1 MFRSR
6 AKTTTSN
13 GFAPA
18 LTGIKVPHLVR
29 TPLRRLTF
37 SRLLRGGRV
46 ADLGRAPRYAGLF
59 LLGAAAIWAPIAGYL
74 QTAPLRFTSDMSL
87 ILPGS
92 GASASVNLTEIGQ
105 ASSFASSPYASSS
118 VSPTVTYKRLIGA
131 DRILDAAAE
140 RIDLPRQAFWSPR
153 VELIDQTGLIRIQ
166 ITGTSPEDAQARG
179 DALLEAF
186 FAEIDALRNDELQV
200 REDSGVGAIE
210 DYRASVAGTRSEIE
224 RLQRETG
231 LISAA
236 QYDTLVAETS
246 ALERALASRRTALQE
261 QMAAVR
267 ALETS
272 LEITPDLAAA
282 TLRLH
287 TDAEFS
293 ALIEEMSVQA
303 AMLAEAASRY
313 GPNHPVV
320 IDARASHAQVRD
332 SARARAVVVTG
343 LDREVVLPM
352 DLSPIGGR
360 AALLADLVEMDT
372 QRQALAAEVAAM
384 EARLAADRGQVQ
396 ALLTPAA
403 RLEDLQRDFQVA
415 EAVFA
420 SAMARAET
428 NKSDLYASYPLVQ
441 VLENPSL
448 PDAPSSPRE
457 KLAIAAGIAATMM
470 LLMGLALGWLRRP
483 LIDRLVA
490 RPTDLPETTAD
501 GAPA

>member
-1 MFRSR
+1 MIRSR
-6 AKTTTSN
+6 ANATIQTADTP
-13 GFAPA
+13 AP
-18 LTGIKVPHLVR
+18 KNVRVPQLVR
-29 TPLRRLTF
+29 TPLRRLTLRRF
-37 SRLLRGGRV
+37 FRGGRV
-46 ADLGRAPRYAGLF
+46 ADLGRLPRYAGLF
-59 LLGAAAIWAPIAGYL
+59 LLGAAGIWAPITGYL
-74 QTAPLRFTSDMSL
+74 QTAPLRFTSEMSL

-105 ASSFASSPYASSS
+105 ASSFASSPYASSA

-131 DRILDAAAE
+131 DRILDAAAD
-140 RIDLPRQAFWSPR
+140 RVDLPRHAFWSPR

-210 DYRASVAGTRSEIE
+210 DYRASVAATRDEIE

-236 QYDTLVAETS
+236 QYDTLVSETS
-246 ALERALASRRTALQE
+246 ALDRQLAAQRTALQE
-261 QMAAVR
+261 QTAAVR

-272 LEITPDLAAA
+272 LAITPELAAA

-287 TDAEFS
+287 TDPEFS
-293 ALIEEMSVQA
+293 ALVEEMSAQA
-303 AMLAEAASRY
+303 ATLAEAASRY

-343 LDREVVLPM
+343 LDREQVLPM

-360 AALLADLVEMDT
+360 AALLADLVEMET
-372 QRQALAAEVAAM
+372 QRQALSAEVAAM
-384 EARLAADRGQVQ
+384 EARLGVDQARVQ
-396 ALLTPAA
+396 SLLSPAA

-420 SAMARAET
+420 SAMARAQT

-457 KLAIAAGIAATMM
+457 KLAIAAGLAATIM

-483 LIDRLVA
+483 LIDRLIA
-490 RPTDLPETTAD
+490 RPDDAAKATSE